1 MKEYIKYIKIIN
13 GEHEVEPWL
22 KNYLLW
28 DFTEKMIMFY
38 LYQDKTLTNFII
50 CCYQNLD
57 KNIYQNILNSWIVKP
72 PSNPMIPKIYK
83 EKILIS
89 NNKTILDILQI
100 VISIEKEILAIN
112 VLSNLWE
119 LPISH

>member
-1 MKEYIKYIKIIN
+1 MAVYKLFPLQDASIYS
-13 GEHEVEPWL
+13 
-22 KNYLLW
+22 
-28 DFTEKMIMFY
+28 FY
-38 LYQDKTLTNFII
+38 PYMNTGIDAILDV
-50 CCYQNLD
+50 QNLN